1 MIQEL
6 VRDVVREE
14 ARSLPFVSEKTAI
27 FEPRENDEMRM
38 YLFCNP
44 GETQAYRAYF
54 GFVLNEREGVFEIR
68 RVGVHEAYQG
78 RGWGRALVECLER
91 IAQACGYDRIRVEK
105 NRNPSFW
112 EHMGYAPAPRKHEK
126 LLITS

>member
-1 MIQEL
+1 MIQTL

-14 ARSLPFVSEKTAI
+14 SRSLPFVTKETII
-27 FEPRENDEMRM
+27 FEPRENDQMRM
-38 YLFCNP
+38 YIFRNP
-44 GETQAYRAYF
+44 EETHAYCAYF

-78 RGWGRALVECLER
+78 NGWGRALVECLER
-91 IAQACGYDRIRVEK
+91 IAQACGHDRIRIEK

-112 EHMGYAPAPRKHEK
+112 EHMGYAPAPHKHEK
-126 LLITS
+126 HLIT